1 MKTAKQLKITPTQ
14 FKNLAKLT
22 MFVRDKAE
30 PPRFDIN
37 AFFSDKNGN
46 HFSHHTCPSI
56 EEYEC
61 GTTACFLGYGIPAG
75 IKARKEED
83 WSEYCKR
90 AFGIRMTCDWRAGL
104 TTDVYDFLFKES
116 HVNSKD
122 AAALRGAWLLMN
134 GLPCDGDGIVVAL
147 LDYWEAPADFK
158 PDWSV
163 IEAIAN
169 Q

>member
-30 PPRFDIN
+30 PPRFNIN
-37 AFFSDKNGN
+37 SFFSDKNGN
-46 HFSHHTCPSI
+46 YYSHHTCPSI

-90 AFGIRMTCDWRAGL
+90 ALGICMRGDDSTNM
-104 TTDVYDFLFKES
+104 YEFLFKES

-134 GLPCDGDGIVVAL
+134 GLPCDDDGFVHVL
-147 LDYWEAPADFK
+147 LDYWETPADFK
-158 PDWSV
+158 PDWNA